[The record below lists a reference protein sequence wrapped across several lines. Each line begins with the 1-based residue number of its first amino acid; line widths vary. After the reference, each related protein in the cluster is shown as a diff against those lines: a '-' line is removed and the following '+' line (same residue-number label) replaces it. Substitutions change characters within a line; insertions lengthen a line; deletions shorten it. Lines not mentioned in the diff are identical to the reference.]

1 MLGHLLKLIVLFF
14 VIFDPFMSFAVF
26 YSSTRDMER
35 EERRR
40 TATMAILVASTIS
53 VSVLLFGERIL
64 ELFSTD
70 IDDFKVAGGIV
81 LGVLGV
87 KMALGQPITD
97 SDSSENRS
105 GRAIAAI
112 IGSPLLTGP
121 AAITA
126 IIVSV
131 DDFGMILTAIAIGI
145 VLTFTALLFYQAT
158 LVNRF
163 LGKTLIQVLSTILGL
178 ITLSWGVMLIKQGFG
193 I

>member
-64 ELFSTD
+64 ELFNTD